1 MYYFENVQKLR
12 EKSGKT
18 STEIAE
24 CLGISQELYEKYES
38 GESLMPVEYFIK
50 LADLYNVSMD
60 YLVGRDFKK

>member
-1 MYYFENVQKLR
+1 MHYFENVQKLR
-12 EKSGKT
+12 EKYGKT

-24 CLGISQELYEKYES
+24 YLGISQELYEKYES

-60 YLVGRDFKK
+60 YLVGRDFRK